1 MHPCELFDLCTR
13 HSLTF
18 FTGVPDSLLKDFCA
32 YITDNT
38 SADQHI
44 IAANEGNAIAL
55 AAGYHLATGNIGV
68 VYMQN
73 SGLGNCINPL
83 TSLTD
88 PDVYSIPLLMIIGWR
103 AEPGVKDEPQHQK
116 MGKVMQD
123 VLHSIAIPYSI
134 LPSSIIEAE
143 KCLKEAVAYM
153 KKNKAPY
160 AIIVKANTFE
170 SYKLQKKKQTSFPL
184 NRELALRSIIPLLDE
199 KDIVVSTTGKTS
211 RELFE
216 LREELCQG
224 HEKDF
229 LTVGCMGH
237 ASSIALGI
245 SLQKPERSIY
255 CIDGDGA
262 AIMHMGALATIGKL
276 QPANFKHIIINN
288 FAHDSVGG
296 QPTAADILDIPA
308 LARASGYKAAFSAET
323 EEEVTSGF
331 KKIKERSGPALL
343 EIKCNKGVRENLG
356 RPTRTPL
363 ENKWDFMAFVSEN
376 SLEDKNNQ
384 KDKNDLPEK
393 KENSGENSTESL
405 EENLKENLQKGGK
418 EKP

>member
-1 MHPCELFDLCTR
+1 MDPCELFDLCTR
-13 HSLTF
+13 HNLTF

-38 SADQHI
+38 STAQHI

-55 AAGYHLATGNIGV
+55 ATGYHLGTGKIGV

-88 PDVYSIPLLMIIGWR
+88 PDVYSIPLLMIVGWR
-103 AEPGVKDEPQHQK
+103 AEPGIKDEPQHQK

-123 VLHSIAIPYSI
+123 VLRSIDIPHSI

-143 KCLKEAVAYM
+143 KCIEEAVAYM
-153 KKNKAPY
+153 KKNNAPY
-160 AIIVKANTFE
+160 AIIVKADTFE

-184 NRELALRSIIPLLDE
+184 NREMALRSIIPFLDE
-199 KDIVVSTTGKTS
+199 RDIVVSTTGKTS

-216 LREELCQG
+216 FREELCQG

-245 SLQKPERSIY
+245 ALQKPERSIY

-262 AIMHMGALATIGKL
+262 VIMHLGALATIGKL
-276 QPANFKHIIINN
+276 QPANFKQIIINN

-331 KKIKERSGPALL
+331 KKIKEIFGPALL
-343 EIKCNKGVRENLG
+343 EIKCNKGARENLG

-363 ENKWDFMAFVSEN
+363 ENKKDFMAFVSEN
-376 SLEDKNNQ
+376 SL
-384 KDKNDLPEK
+384 KDKNDLKEK
-393 KENSGENSTESL
+393 KENSEDNS
-405 EENLKENLQKGGK
+405 KENLQKRGGGR
-418 EKP
+418 P